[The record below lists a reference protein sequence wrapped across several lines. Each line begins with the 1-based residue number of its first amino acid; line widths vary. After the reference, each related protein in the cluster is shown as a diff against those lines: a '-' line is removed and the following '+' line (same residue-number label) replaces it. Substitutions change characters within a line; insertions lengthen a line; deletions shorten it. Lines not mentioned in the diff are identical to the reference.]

1 MSSSGNVRPTL
12 SVPSVQ
18 LIRAKPSLLD
28 RLGTRI
34 KGRGQLHRLGAPPS
48 QPVQA

>member
-1 MSSSGNVRPTL
+1 MSGGGNVRPTL

-18 LIRAKPSLLD
+18 LVRAKPSLFD

-34 KGRGQLHRLGAPPS
+34 KGRGPLHRLAAPPS
-48 QPVQA
+48 

>member
-1 MSSSGNVRPTL
+1 MSGSGNVRPTI

-18 LIRAKPSLLD
+18 LIRAKPSLFD

-34 KGRGQLHRLGAPPS
+34 KGRGPLPRLDAPPS
-48 QPVQA
+48 QSAQT